1 MITLKTGSYK
11 TEDMLALISALKVA
25 LVDIKSPVC
34 YSGKA
39 NCDACSRGLA
49 CKDITSF
56 LAFAEVALAE
66 KRYGRYTK

>member
-1 MITLKTGSYK
+1 MITIKTGSYK
-11 TEDMLALISALKVA
+11 TEDMLALISGLKAA
-25 LVDIKSPVC
+25 LVDIKSPIC

-39 NCDACSRGLA
+39 NCNSCSRSLA

-56 LAFAEVALAE
+56 LAFTEVVLAE